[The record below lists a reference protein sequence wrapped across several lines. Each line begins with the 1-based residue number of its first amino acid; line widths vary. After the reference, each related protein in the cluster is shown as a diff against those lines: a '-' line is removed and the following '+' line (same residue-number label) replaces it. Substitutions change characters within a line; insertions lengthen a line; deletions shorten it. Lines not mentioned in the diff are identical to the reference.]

1 MEHPKRNKVQNVSGM
16 LSVCENQPGVDTRAF
31 VGLLDEILAYKEELK
46 DAKERIEKN
55 RENIKTLFL
64 ADNILA
70 KRLAKAE
77 NLIQDLDRKHSEATQ
92 SLRADLNSTDGQVR
106 TMKTARDDI
115 INALTK
121 VVNNCIVP

>member
-1 MEHPKRNKVQNVSGM
+1 MP
-16 LSVCENQPGVDTRAF
+16 SVCENQPGVDTGAF

-46 DAKERIEKN
+46 DANERIEKN

-70 KRLAKAE
+70 KRFAKAE
-77 NLIQDLDRKHSEATQ
+77 NPIQDLDRKHSEATQ
-92 SLRADLNSTDGQVR
+92 SLRADLNSTDVQVR
-106 TMKTARDDI
+106 TMKTSRDDI